1 MVVSWW
7 LLQAPKD
14 EAKSSEELDPD
25 TDDSTRP
32 DKPIRRSAKDKV
44 CLFFFAPVFFSDSM
58 LTTYFVYFSLC
69 FLASPAIRMDWAR
82 CCEVSSQP
90 DEGVQGEF
98 ASGTAFFTRILR

>member
-25 TDDSTRP
+25 TDDWTRP

-44 CLFFFAPVFFSDSM
+44 CLVFFPPVFFFRFYAYYLLCLFFFM
-58 LTTYFVYFSLC
+58 FFS
-69 FLASPAIRMDWAR
+69 
-82 CCEVSSQP
+82 
-90 DEGVQGEF
+90 
-98 ASGTAFFTRILR
+98 FTCNSHGLGAVL